1 MKKKKM
7 KAFLAGLCAFSMVLS
22 GVSVSAAPDNTG
34 TETSGESQDIDQS
47 VTLDNE
53 EPDATEDVTAG
64 AVQEQNPEENQTND
78 TSDDT
83 SDGTAESA
91 KESTEDPG
99 AGITWIIRRMQ
110 PE

>member
-1 MKKKKM
+1 
-7 KAFLAGLCAFSMVLS
+7 MVLS

-34 TETSGESQDIDQS
+34 TETSGESQDTDQS

-53 EPDATEDVTAG
+53 EPDATGDVTADD
-64 AVQEQNPEENQTND
+64 VQEENPEENQT
-78 TSDDT
+78 DDK

-99 AGITWIIRRMQ
+99 AGICGAAASESQRKSHSGTVCEDPNKNLI
-110 PE
+110 PA